1 MCEDPSLRTGTT
13 QRGRYF
19 RPRFFERGEKMK
31 HELFV
36 EQPVLDLKEGIKV
49 SKETEL
55 IYKNDKVEQVLKDLV
70 LETILDDSGTNGI
83 NTYKSKSYLSINLN
97 PGDILLF
104 DENRGYYMPPYPVTS
119 IDDAISDM
127 TSLSDLPRFKDMG

>member
-1 MCEDPSLRTGTT
+1 
-13 QRGRYF
+13 
-19 RPRFFERGEKMK
+19 MK

-36 EQPVLDLKEGIKV
+36 EQPVLDLQEGIKV
-49 SKETEL
+49 TAETEL
-55 IYKNDKVEQVLKDLV
+55 LYKNDKVEQVLKDLV
-70 LETILDDSGTNGI
+70 LETIMDDSGNNGT

-104 DENRGYYMPPYPVTS
+104 SEKRGYYMPTYPVIS

-127 TSLSDLPRFKDMG
+127 DSLRDIPRYKDMG

>member
-1 MCEDPSLRTGTT
+1 
-13 QRGRYF
+13 
-19 RPRFFERGEKMK
+19 MK

-49 SKETEL
+49 TEETEL
-55 IYKNDKVEQVLKDLV
+55 LYKNEKVEQVLKDLV
-70 LETILDDSGTNGI
+70 LETILDDSGSNGI

-104 DENRGYYMPPYPVTS
+104 DEYKGYYMPPYPVVS
-119 IDDAISDM
+119 IDDAISDIN
-127 TSLSDLPRFKDMG
+127 SLSDIPRFKEEG

>member
-1 MCEDPSLRTGTT
+1 
-13 QRGRYF
+13 
-19 RPRFFERGEKMK
+19 MK

-49 SKETEL
+49 TEDTEL
-55 IYKNDKVEQVLKDLV
+55 LYKNDKVEQVLKNLV
-70 LETILDDSGTNGI
+70 LETILDDSGSNGI

-104 DENRGYYMPPYPVTS
+104 DEHRGYYMPPYPVTS
-119 IDDAISDM
+119 IDDAISDIG
-127 TSLSDLPRFKDMG
+127 SLSDIPRYKDMG

>member
-1 MCEDPSLRTGTT
+1 MR
-13 QRGRYF
+13 
-19 RPRFFERGEKMK
+19 

-49 SKETEL
+49 TAETEL
-55 IYKNDKVEQVLKDLV
+55 LYKNEKVEQVLKDLV
-70 LETILDDSGTNGI
+70 LETILDDAGSNGV

-104 DENRGYYMPPYPVTS
+104 DENRGYYMPPYPVTT
-119 IDDAISDM
+119 IDDAISDIS
-127 TSLSDLPRFKDMG
+127 SLGDIPRYRDMGG

>member
-1 MCEDPSLRTGTT
+1 
-13 QRGRYF
+13 
-19 RPRFFERGEKMK
+19 MK

-49 SKETEL
+49 TAETEL
-55 IYKNDKVEQVLKDLV
+55 LYKNDKVEQVLKDLV
-70 LETILDDSGTNGI
+70 LETIMDDSGSNGV

-104 DENRGYYMPPYPVTS
+104 NEQRGYYMPPYPVVT
-119 IDDAISDM
+119 IDDAISDIN
-127 TSLSDLPRFKDMG
+127 SLSGIPRYKE

>member
-1 MCEDPSLRTGTT
+1 MR
-13 QRGRYF
+13 
-19 RPRFFERGEKMK
+19 

-49 SKETEL
+49 SAETEL
-55 IYKNDKVEQVLKDLV
+55 LYKNDKVEQVLKNLV
-70 LETILDDSGTNGI
+70 LETILDDAGSNGI

-119 IDDAISDM
+119 IDDAISDIS
-127 TSLSDLPRFKDMG
+127 SLSDIPRFKDMG

>member
-1 MCEDPSLRTGTT
+1 MN
-13 QRGRYF
+13 
-19 RPRFFERGEKMK
+19 

-49 SKETEL
+49 TEDTEL
-55 IYKNDKVEQVLKDLV
+55 HYKNDKVEQVLKGLV
-70 LETILDDSGTNGI
+70 LETIMDEAGSNGF

-104 DENRGYYMPPYPVTS
+104 DEQRGYYMPSYPVTT
-119 IDDAISDM
+119 IDDAISDIS
-127 TSLSDLPRFKDMG
+127 SLADIPRFKEA

>member
-1 MCEDPSLRTGTT
+1 
-13 QRGRYF
+13 
-19 RPRFFERGEKMK
+19 MK

-49 SKETEL
+49 TEETEL
-55 IYKNDKVEQVLKDLV
+55 SYKNEKVEQVLKDLV
-70 LETILDDSGTNGI
+70 LETILDDEGTNGI

-104 DENRGYYMPPYPVTS
+104 NQQRGYYMPPYPMTS
-119 IDDAISDM
+119 IDDAVADIC
-127 TSLSDLPRFKDMG
+127 SLDDIPRYKDMG